1 MSLPFIILGLPRSRT
16 AWLANFLTFGEISC
30 GHEMMSQFSIHGLFD
45 ELTGSNL
52 RYCGDADTAASMFLP
67 DILRYMPD
75 IPIVV
80 VRRETKDVLTGLRK
94 MGMSITEH
102 QLRPM
107 MDGLCEAV
115 KLENTL
121 AVKFEDLDS
130 ESTLRAV
137 QSHCAP
143 GEPFDRQRASM
154 LRDLN
159 IQITPAR
166 WSLLFEKARKHC
178 VLA

>member
-30 GHEMMSQFSIHGLFD
+30 GHEMMSSLSIHGLFD

-52 RYCGDADTAASMFLP
+52 RYCGDADTAASMFLT

-121 AVKFEDLDS
+121 VVRFEDLDS

-154 LRDLN
+154 LRDFN
-159 IQITPAR
+159 VQITPAR
-166 WSLLFEKARKHC
+166 WALLFEKARKNC